1 MNQRQW
7 VPISE
12 SPAENAKKIKSL
24 NAAIVLVVTVISLI
38 IGLAVSQWLVVGL
51 VGLVVSLIFVM
62 SMMRSIESSLLDRLD
77 YVVANDHDH
86 ARLINV
92 VDGLCVVSGD
102 RRPHLYVI
110 NDSYPVAF
118 AITSPNGVANVFVS
132 DGLLAEMERVE
143 IEAVMA
149 HVLWRLRSGNIALT
163 CYLIALSSRL
173 SKVGLGKL
181 AAGVIARLSEDKILL
196 WSDISACQ
204 ATRYPPGLI
213 SALQKCNRAHHLN
226 LESTIGPLLFADPK
240 TAGDDTTG
248 QLQFSI
254 LGFSSVSLEERIAV
268 LKEI

>member
-7 VPISE
+7 IPISE
-12 SPAENAKKIKSL
+12 SPSENAKKIKNL
-24 NAAIVLVVTVISLI
+24 NVGIVLIVTALSLI
-38 IGLAVSQWLVVGL
+38 VGVLVSQWIVIGL
-51 VGLVVSLIFVM
+51 VGLVASLAFVA
-62 SMMRSIESSLLDRLD
+62 SLMRSIDSTLLDRLD
-77 YVVANDHDH
+77 SVEANDHEH

-102 RRPHLYVI
+102 RRPNLFVI

-118 AITSPNGVANVFVS
+118 AIASPTGLANVFVS
-132 DGLLAEMERVE
+132 NGLLAEMERVE

-163 CYLIALSSRL
+163 CYLIALSLRL
-173 SKVGLGKL
+173 NKIGLKKL
-181 AAGVIARLSEDKILL
+181 AAVVTAKLSEDKILM

-213 SALQKCNRAHHLN
+213 SALQKCNRTHHLQI
-226 LESTIGPLLFADPK
+226 EPSIGPLLFADPK
-240 TAGDDTTG
+240 TAGHDTTTPS
-248 QLQFSI
+248 QFSI
-254 LGFSSVSLEERIAV
+254 LGFSAVSLEERIAV